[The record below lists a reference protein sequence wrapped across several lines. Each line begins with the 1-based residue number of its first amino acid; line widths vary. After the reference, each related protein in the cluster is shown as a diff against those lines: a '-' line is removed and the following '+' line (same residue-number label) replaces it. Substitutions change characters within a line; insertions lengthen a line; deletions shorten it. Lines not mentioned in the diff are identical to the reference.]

1 MIRRP
6 PRSTLFP
13 YTTLFRSQTGFQA
26 SPDPNLGMLE
36 IFARELNGY
45 IKISKQN
52 LEDSVFDVEAYLL
65 KRLTRQ
71 FAQKEGTAF
80 LLGDGVARPEGIIK
94 IGRAS
99 CRERV

>member
-71 FAQKEGTAF
+71 RSEEHTSELQSHSDIVCR
-80 LLGDGVARPEGIIK
+80 LLLEKKK
-94 IGRAS
+94 INAS
-99 CRERV
+99 GSV